1 MSNTVKHRTIALV
14 TSEVGSGSTRFAL
27 TGPGPHLYQSFDRG
41 LEGTKEDV
49 ERAGL
54 LSPNFDEREYAWEPD
69 DKGKFDKELAIEI
82 RDRFTD
88 DLREALGA
96 GYRLITWDKEDQVWQ
111 VFRYAEFGA
120 ETGQPR
126 DFAALNRRYLKLIN
140 MVKDSDASLI
150 AIDSLRTPWETGPNG
165 KLQKTNR
172 RERRGFD
179 DLDRAAM
186 VEIHMRRERN
196 SGQDPSHIGPEYY
209 FDIGKC
215 RQNSGLQDQTIP
227 AMTFVEFGQ
236 LLVPGST
243 EAEWR

>member
-1 MSNTVKHRTIALV
+1 MSNNTPHYRTIALV
-14 TSEVGSGSTRFAL
+14 TSEVGAGSTRFAL
-27 TGPGPHLYQSFDRG
+27 TGPGPHLYQHFDRG

-54 LSPNFDEREYAWEPD
+54 LSPNFDERAYAWEPRD
-69 DKGKFDKELAIEI
+69 DGTFDKQLAIEI
-82 RDRFTD
+82 RDQFTS

-150 AIDSLRTPWETGPNG
+150 AIDSFRTPWEMQGG
-165 KLQKTNR
+165 KLQKTKR

-179 DLDRAAM
+179 ELDRAVM
-186 VEIHMRRERN
+186 VEVHMRREP
-196 SGQDPSHIGPEYY
+196 SSDPEHPGPEYF
-209 FDIGKC
+209 FDVSKC
-215 RQNSGLQDQTIP
+215 RQNSALQDQTFP
-227 AMTFVEFGQ
+227 AMTFSQFGT

-243 EAEWR
+243 EEEWK